1 MVTRGRLVCAANSTA
16 PHGEERPWFGCLLQ
30 PTTAAE
36 PEAEPGAEPG
46 AAVPTVKASN
56 TPAKAR
62 LVVVIRMHASRKN
75 NQTLPIKGHA
85 VNRLVGVKTSPTT
98 LS

>member
-1 MVTRGRLVCAANSTA
+1 MVTRGRLVCAANSKA
-16 PHGEERPWFGCLLQ
+16 LHVEERSWFGCLLQ
-30 PTTAAE
+30 PETAAE
-36 PEAEPGAEPG
+36 PET
-46 AAVPTVKASN
+46 AVPSVKVSN

-62 LVVVIRMHASRKN
+62 LVVVIRMHASRKD

>member
-1 MVTRGRLVCAANSTA
+1 MVTRGRLVCAANSRA
-16 PHGEERPWFGCLLQ
+16 PHVEERPWFGCLLQ
-30 PTTAAE
+30 PATA
-36 PEAEPGAEPG
+36 AEPGAEPG

-62 LVVVIRMHASRKN
+62 LVVVIRMHASRKD

-85 VNRLVGVKTSPTT
+85 VNRLVGAKTSPTT

>member
-1 MVTRGRLVCAANSTA
+1 MVTRGRLVCAANSKA
-16 PHGEERPWFGCLLQ
+16 LHVAERSWFGCLLQ
-30 PTTAAE
+30 PTAA
-36 PEAEPGAEPG
+36 AEPG
-46 AAVPTVKASN
+46 AAVPIVKASN

-75 NQTLPIKGHA
+75 NQTLPFKGHA

>member
-1 MVTRGRLVCAANSTA
+1 
-16 PHGEERPWFGCLLQ
+16 
-30 PTTAAE
+30 
-36 PEAEPGAEPG
+36 
-46 AAVPTVKASN
+46 VPTVKASN

-62 LVVVIRMHASRKN
+62 LVVVIRMHASRKD
-75 NQTLPIKGHA
+75 NQTLPIKGHV

>member
-1 MVTRGRLVCAANSTA
+1 MVTRGRLVCAANSRA
-16 PHGEERPWFGCLLQ
+16 PHVEERPLFGCLLQ
-30 PTTAAE
+30 PATAAE
-36 PEAEPGAEPG
+36 PG
-46 AAVPTVKASN
+46 AVPTVKASN

>member
-1 MVTRGRLVCAANSTA
+1 MVTRGRLACAASSKA
-16 PHGEERPWFGCLLQ
+16 PHVEETPWFECLLQ
-30 PTTAAE
+30 PATA
-36 PEAEPGAEPG
+36 AEPG
-46 AAVPTVKASN
+46 AAVPSVKASN

-62 LVVVIRMHASRKN
+62 LVVVIRMHASRKD
-75 NQTLPIKGHA
+75 NQTLPIRGHS

>member
-16 PHGEERPWFGCLLQ
+16 PHVEERPWFGCLLQ
-30 PTTAAE
+30 PATAAE
-36 PEAEPGAEPG
+36 PRV
-46 AAVPTVKASN
+46 AVPTVKASN

-62 LVVVIRMHASRKN
+62 LVVVICMHASRKD